1 MPEVTFSKS
10 GFEASPIV
18 LGMVGAALLAITGA
32 VSTALWF
39 CCQRR
44 AAKVAGQPPYRFIH
58 MLKGISIYP
67 EALQEKR
74 TFRGRRVSVPNK
86 KPLHLSP
93 PDPSDGGSIR
103 TPAAIE
109 NTLLAE
115 APLEPGRGT
124 SRGSPDG
131 GGMSRGGGGKTLLVK
146 PVSPSELVPG
156 VGSTSSSSSELE
168 ELQLGK
174 LLFSVEYNFSKKAL
188 VVNIEEARGLPI
200 VDERTASAD
209 PYIKMTILPEKKH
222 KVKTRVL
229 RRTLD
234 PTFDETFT
242 FYGIPL
248 GQLQGLV
255 LHFLVLSFDRFS
267 RDDVIGEVMVSL
279 VGLDLSNGE
288 RVSLSR
294 DIIKRNI
301 QKVVGR
307 GELLLSLSYQPAA
320 NRLSA
325 VILKA
330 RHLPKADI
338 VALSD
343 PYVKLKLYI
352 GRRRVAKKK
361 THVKRGT
368 LSPVYNESFAFD
380 LTPDTLPDAS
390 LELHIIN
397 FDRTT
402 KSEGIGRLLLG
413 PAAPGSGGEHWRE
426 VIEHPRRQVAKW
438 HSLSDY

>member
-1 MPEVTFSKS
+1 MPEVTFSKAT
-10 GFEASPIV
+10 FEASPIV

-44 AAKVAGQPPYRFIH
+44 AAKVAGLPPYRFIH

-74 TFRGRRVSVPNK
+74 TFRGRRVAVPNK
-86 KPLHLSP
+86 KPLHSSP
-93 PDPSDGGSIR
+93 PGPSDVGSIR

-109 NTLLAE
+109 NPLLAE
-115 APLEPGRGT
+115 APLEPGRGV

-131 GGMSRGGGGKTLLVK
+131 VGGGSGKMLLVK

-156 VGSTSSSSSELE
+156 VGPTSASSSELE

-188 VVNIEEARGLPI
+188 VVNIEEACGLPI

-234 PTFDETFT
+234 PSFDETFT
-242 FYGIPL
+242 FYGILL

-288 RVSLSR
+288 RASLSR

-307 GELLLSLSYQPAA
+307 GELLLSLCYQPAA

-380 LTPDTLPDAS
+380 LTPDNLPDAS

-397 FDRTT
+397 FDRMT

-426 VIEHPRRQVAKW
+426 VAEHPRRQVAKW